1 MDHDFPAM
9 LKELQLKVTP
19 KRMAILDFLAR
30 SGSFVSPEEVRRQ
43 LQEKFAS
50 IGLPTVYRNLDE
62 LAAGG
67 IIAKIIHPNRQLY
80 YYLCPN
86 SDHHH
91 HFVSLSCHKVIDLEI
106 CSVKELEEEIVDQTR
121 GKVVS
126 HILQVNGLCESCCAG
141 ERGGRACG
149 HADRSGGG
157 EQ

>member
-1 MDHDFPAM
+1 MALDFPAM

-19 KRMAILDFLAR
+19 KRVAILEILAR
-30 SGSFVSPEEVRRQ
+30 TGSFLSPEEVRRK
-43 LQEKFAS
+43 LQEQFAR

-91 HFVSLSCHKVIDLEI
+91 HFVCLSCRRVLDLEI
-106 CSVKELEEEIVDQTR
+106 CSVKGLEKEINAQVK
-121 GKVVS
+121 GKVIS
-126 HILQVNGLCESCCAG
+126 HILQVNGLCGSCCAR
-141 ERGGRACG
+141 EKKGGRGRQAG
-149 HADRSGGG
+149 TAGAGA
-157 EQ
+157 Q